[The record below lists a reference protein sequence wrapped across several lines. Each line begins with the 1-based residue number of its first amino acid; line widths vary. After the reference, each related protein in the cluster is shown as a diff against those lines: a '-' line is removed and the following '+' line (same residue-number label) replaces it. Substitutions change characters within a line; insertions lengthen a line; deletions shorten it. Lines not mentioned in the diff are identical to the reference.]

1 MSARYAI
8 YFAPDRHSPWRQFGA
23 RWLGRDEHDSTP
35 LAQPLLAG
43 ISQEELARVTQE
55 PRRYGFHATLKAP
68 FHLAAGHDEAS
79 LIRRMGR
86 LVGTLKPL
94 ALGPLRSATLD
105 ASLGASLGAF
115 VALIPESNP
124 PALQALA
131 AACVTD
137 LDDLRA
143 PMQEDERLRR
153 SSKNLDERALE
164 LLRTYGY
171 PHVMERFRFHLT
183 LTGPVD
189 DAVAQHVRNALA
201 PALARLNAQA
211 PLWLDRLCLF
221 VEKTPG
227 AAFHRVIDLK
237 LQA

>member
-68 FHLAAGHDEAS
+68 FYLAAGHDEAS
-79 LIRRMGR
+79 LIRRMGA
-86 LVGTLKPL
+86 LAGALKPL
-94 ALGPLRSATLD
+94 ALGPLRS
-105 ASLGASLGAF
+105 ASLGAF
-115 VALIPESNP
+115 VALIPESSP
-124 PALQALA
+124 PALQTLA
-131 AACVTD
+131 AACVSD

-153 SSKNLDERALE
+153 GSKDLDERALE

-183 LTGPVD
+183 LTGPID
-189 DAVAQHVRNALA
+189 GAVAQHIRSALA
-201 PALARLNAQA
+201 PELARLNAQA

-227 AAFHRVIDLK
+227 APFHRVIDLK